1 MLLVGCTEVL
11 ELLEDPTGN
20 TVYVPPKQD
29 GFIDVSFCPS
39 SNCSN
44 SMLKV
49 LESASESIHCA
60 LFDLRLDEIINVL
73 EEKSKKIDV
82 KVVIDNENEEHTS
95 GKIYRYDTTSQ
106 YSHNKFCIIDGSIV
120 TTGSFNPTE
129 RGNYK
134 NNNNFLI
141 IDSTFIAQNYEDE
154 FIELWSGEFGKGGNQ
169 VEYPQIYL
177 DGISIE
183 TYFCPEDNCDLHLID
198 ELRKATSSIYFMTF
212 SFTHEEVADE
222 ILYSKADIKGVFEK
236 MQAGSKYSQ
245 FNRMKEFGL
254 NVKKDNNSA
263 NMHHKVFIIDE
274 KIVVTGST
282 NPSKSGFYKNDENM
296 VIIEDE
302 SIASM
307 FIEEFERVWE
317 T

>member
-1 MLLVGCTEVL
+1 MKKFSRRIR
-11 ELLEDPTGN
+11 LEDIKH
-20 TVYVPPKQD
+20 V
-29 GFIDVSFCPS
+29 F
-39 SNCSN
+39 
-44 SMLKV
+44 
-49 LESASESIHCA
+49 
-60 LFDLRLDEIINVL
+60 

-82 KVVIDNENEEHTS
+82 KVVVDDNNKKHAGGS
-95 GKIYRYDTTSQ
+95 FYRYDTSSQ
-106 YSHNKFCIIDGSIV
+106 LSHNKFCIIDGSVV

-141 IDSTFIAQNYEDE
+141 IESEFLSQNYEDE
-154 FIELWSGEFGKGGNQ
+154 FIELWGGEFGKGGNQ
-169 VEYPQIYL
+169 VEYPQMFL
-177 DGISIE
+177 DGIRVE
-183 TYFCPEDNCDLHLID
+183 TYFCPEDDCDLHLID

-222 ILYSKADIKGVFEK
+222 ILYSKVDIKGVFEK

-254 NVKKDNNSA
+254 DVKKDNNSA

-274 KIVVTGST
+274 KVVVTGST

-296 VIIEDE
+296 MIIEDS
-302 SIASM
+302 SIAKLFM
-307 FIEEFERVWE
+307 EEFEMVWE